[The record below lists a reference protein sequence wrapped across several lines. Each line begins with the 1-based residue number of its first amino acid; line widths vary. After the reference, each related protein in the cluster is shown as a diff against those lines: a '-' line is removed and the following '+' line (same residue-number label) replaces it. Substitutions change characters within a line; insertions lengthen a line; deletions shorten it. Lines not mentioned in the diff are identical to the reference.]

1 MNQARIPRRVDE
13 FRLEQMDED
22 LLLYHPG
29 MTKAVRLNESAS
41 LVWQLVDGQR
51 SVGEI
56 VALLGGAYPEQ
67 ASTVATDVVE
77 TLARLA
83 EEGAIE
89 LK

>member
-56 VALLGGAYPEQ
+56 MALLGGAYPEQ
-67 ASTVATDVVE
+67 ASTVAADVVQ

>member
-1 MNQARIPRRVDE
+1 MDQARIPSRVGE
-13 FRLEQMDED
+13 FRLEQMDDD

-41 LVWQLVDGQR
+41 LVWHIVDGQR

-56 VALLGGAYPEQ
+56 VALLSGAYPEQ
-67 ASTVATDVVE
+67 APAVAADVVN

-89 LK
+89 LR